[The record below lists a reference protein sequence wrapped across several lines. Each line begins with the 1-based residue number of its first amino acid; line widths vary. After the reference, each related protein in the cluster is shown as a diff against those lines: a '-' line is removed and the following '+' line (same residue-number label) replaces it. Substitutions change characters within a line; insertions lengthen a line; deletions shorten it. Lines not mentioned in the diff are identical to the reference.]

1 MTLWQRVRSRTSVWT
16 LLFGF
21 TAGMQIFRQA
31 YPDALIFGLFTVLL
45 ALESSGALRRWKFG
59 GVQVKDSTAIAV
71 ALFSALFIYFS
82 HRQAATLLIYLIAL
96 GAMLF
101 VATWRRANDHERLSK
116 RQFGSAVYWAVLATA
131 LGLWEFLAMFLST
144 LAHEDK
150 FPTLS
155 VIFLPKLESPLVKFQ
170 FIALWLG
177 LGLYFFE
184 RWKNR

>member
-1 MTLWQRVRSRTSVWT
+1 MSIWQEVRNRTSVWT

-31 YPDALIFGLFTVLL
+31 YPDAVIFSVFTLLL
-45 ALESSGALRRWKFG
+45 ALESSGALHRWKFR
-59 GVQVKDSTAIAV
+59 GVQVKDSAAIAV

-82 HRQAATLLIYLIAL
+82 HRQAATLLIFLIAL
-96 GAMLF
+96 GLLLF
-101 VATWRRANDHERLSK
+101 ATTWRRTNDHEKLSRL
-116 RQFGSAVYWAVLATA
+116 QFRSALHWGIVATA
-131 LGLWEFLAMFLST
+131 LGLWEFCAMFFST

-170 FIALWLG
+170 FIALWIG